1 MFTMKNSFLL
11 LFSFGLFLTA
21 TYGQSTTKNYEFRNG
36 QWFNGNDFTTATWYV
51 SNGFFSKKAPSKID
65 SVVDLTNRWVVPPF
79 GDAHCSSIADNP
91 NAANVLSQYMGEG
104 VFYLQILGNTQEGR
118 TTTGALVDKP
128 MTPDAIYSNGAITC
142 SLGYPFVEYEGPAN
156 GIKNPTQW
164 GQRYDQIKLTRKSLG
179 DGYWFVDNKTALDA
193 NWEKIK
199 AQKPSVISIYLLDVL
214 ENGGKEGKGLS
225 AEMAKLVLKKAH
237 KAGLRVFAHIETA
250 EDLRLGFK
258 LGVDGFA
265 NLPINKWDGTGDGS
279 KYALT
284 DDDLQKLAKKKT
296 PVVTLFSHSQLMS
309 AQNNV
314 KDANAKLLQ
323 RLFENNVNLV
333 IGSDDGQR
341 TIRAE
346 LNYWFSLGSMDSRQ
360 VLKVLCENTPKAI
373 FPKRKI
379 GKIEDGYEASFL
391 VLNDNPMQNILK
403 TRVAA
408 FKVKK
413 GVLLK

>member
-1 MFTMKNSFLL
+1 MASHPLSYL
-11 LFSFGLFLTA
+11 
-21 TYGQSTTKNYEFRNG
+21 
-36 QWFNGNDFTTATWYV
+36 
-51 SNGFFSKKAPSKID
+51 
-65 SVVDLTNRWVVPPF
+65 DLTVEQ
-79 GDAHCSSIADNP
+79 AEAIEHAI
-91 NAANVLSQYMGEG
+91 G
-104 VFYLQILGNTQEGR
+104 V
-118 TTTGALVDKP
+118 
-128 MTPDAIYSNGAITC
+128 
-142 SLGYPFVEYEGPAN
+142 
-156 GIKNPTQW
+156 
-164 GQRYDQIKLTRKSLG
+164 
-179 DGYWFVDNKTALDA
+179 
-193 NWEKIK
+193 
-199 AQKPSVISIYLLDVL
+199 
-214 ENGGKEGKGLS
+214 
-225 AEMAKLVLKKAH
+225 
-237 KAGLRVFAHIETA
+237 
-250 EDLRLGFK
+250 
-258 LGVDGFA
+258 
-265 NLPINKWDGTGDGS
+265 PINKWDGTGEGS